1 VRCTKYNMTVRYQI
15 SGDDGTLVEFLEDVC
30 KTLNE
35 ALNSEKQNVSGHK
48 PHPPFQ
54 FQFSESDEPQA
65 NAMQIDGVSVVW
77 ITKGMLGLVWTAC
90 DRLSRAE
97 AVVRLFNRAPTNQ
110 IHAVLFQNQLAFI
123 LCHEYTHHVHG
134 HLGQSTFGLETGDIQ
149 TQVFEV
155 DADCYAIYFVLAHLI
170 NGVGR
175 AQAVERLNCTGATP
189 TRQDEALFSSF
200 VLAIGGFL
208 FATETVA
215 FDPLRVCTRQYPPLA
230 ARMNWIMQ
238 SAVMDWCRMNRPH
251 LKEWMTSERWRALM
265 LTAATAVW
273 GMNGGVDWSD
283 QVAFL
288 NSAQG
293 QEYTARVMAAFVKY
307 RDAI

>member
-1 VRCTKYNMTVRYQI
+1 VRYQI
-15 SGDDGTLVEFLEDVC
+15 TGDDGTLVAFLEGVG
-30 KTLNE
+30 KTLRD
-35 ALNSEKQNVSGHK
+35 ALNGEKPNVTGHK
-48 PHPPFQ
+48 PHPPFE
-54 FQFSESDEPQA
+54 FQFSESPDPQA
-65 NAMQIDGVSVVW
+65 NAIQIGGVSVIW
-77 ITKGMLGLVWTAC
+77 ITKGMLGLIWTAC

-97 AVVRLFNRAPTNQ
+97 AVVQLFNHAPTNQ
-110 IHAVLFQNQLAFI
+110 IHAALFQNQLAFI

-134 HLGQSTFGLETGDIQ
+134 HLGQSAYGQEIGDVL

-175 AQAVERLNCTGATP
+175 AQAVQRLNCDGATP
-189 TRQDEALFSSF
+189 TKQDEALFSSF
-200 VLAIGGFL
+200 VLGIGGFL
-208 FATETVA
+208 FATEPVA
-215 FDPLRVCTRQYPPLA
+215 LDPKRVHTRQYPPLA

-251 LKEWMTSERWRALM
+251 LKGWMTFERWRALM

-273 GMNGGVDWSD
+273 GMNGGVDWGD

-288 NSAQG
+288 NSDQG
-293 QEYTARVMAAFVKY
+293 KEYTASVIAAFVKY
-307 RDAI
+307 RDVL